1 MATAVVERADEG
13 VVASVGAKDFSEAAM
28 DVAEGAA
35 GVGDV
40 AGVMAIMVGAEVAEA
55 NAEETPFLPS
65 KILFNHRIFSSI
77 LDIEAQRS
85 VPSTMA
91 QFNFGEKF

>member
-1 MATAVVERADEG
+1 M
-13 VVASVGAKDFSEAAM
+13 KDFEEIVMDAAE
-28 DVAEGAA
+28 DVAGEGGVPVDMAEGAA
-35 GVGDV
+35 GVGDA
-40 AGVMAIMVGAEVAEA
+40 AGVVAIMVGAEVAEA

>member
-1 MATAVVERADEG
+1 M
-13 VVASVGAKDFSEAAM
+13 KDFEEIVMDAAE
-28 DVAEGAA
+28 DVAGEGGVPVDMAEGAA

-40 AGVMAIMVGAEVAEA
+40 AGVVAIMVGAEVAEA

>member
-1 MATAVVERADEG
+1 M
-13 VVASVGAKDFSEAAM
+13 KDFEEIVMDAAE
-28 DVAEGAA
+28 DVAGEGGVPVDMAEGAA

-40 AGVMAIMVGAEVAEA
+40 AGVVAIMVGAEVVEA

>member
-1 MATAVVERADEG
+1 
-13 VVASVGAKDFSEAAM
+13 
-28 DVAEGAA
+28 
-35 GVGDV
+35 
-40 AGVMAIMVGAEVAEA
+40 MVGAEVAEA

-77 LDIEAQRS
+77 LDIEEQRS

-91 QFNFGEKF
+91 QFNFGEKFRIPKLKALETNCHGSPQPNH

>member
-1 MATAVVERADEG
+1 M
-13 VVASVGAKDFSEAAM
+13 KDFEEIVMDAAE
-28 DVAEGAA
+28 DVAGEGSVLVDMAEGAA

-40 AGVMAIMVGAEVAEA
+40 AGVVAIMVGAEVAEA